1 MRSSSNSSFSTI
13 PFCIAESDP
22 GVHIVTGDIGVGL
35 KSTPD
40 LNIKILNSV
49 TAVIAEKDSGTRK
62 IMVNVIKT
70 QFHVYIFDRF

>member
-1 MRSSSNSSFSTI
+1 MKSSSSSSFSTI

-40 LNIKILNSV
+40 LNNKFLDSV

-62 IMVNVIKT
+62 TMVNVIKIH
-70 QFHVYIFDRF
+70 FMFIFDRF